1 MDLRDLSLTGTVFL
15 TEIRSALRDRHV
27 VIYSLLLPVFLYPAL
42 IWFFSQGYQYR
53 MGALEKQISRV
64 AWEGEENLPVLFDR
78 LRADARF
85 DIGGAAAGGGE
96 GRVGTGEL
104 DAYLLGVRGEN
115 GEPRIEA
122 VLDLS
127 RDRSKTTRERLEEV
141 WTALRREM
149 REERLGDFGAT
160 DGTLTV
166 FSIREENVASPEEM
180 GRFLLALILPMILVI
195 MLSMGAMYPAIDVL
209 VGEKERGTLEGLL
222 AAGAPR
228 ASLVAGKFLVV
239 LAASFAALTA
249 NLASMIFTIRHQA
262 SLFGGADELTI
273 GVPWSAIPVV
283 LAGGL
288 LLGAF
293 FAASMI
299 LIASFARTFKEGQGY
314 LTPFY
319 LVCLVPAIGGSVPS
333 LDFTAAT
340 ALIPLTNVTL
350 LFRSALLGRYPAV
363 PVLLT
368 FLSLSLYLA
377 AALGLAQR
385 VMGREEFFLGGGVK
399 RGRFARIFGL
409 AGGGARSWLR

>member
-1 MDLRDLSLTGTVFL
+1 MNLRDLSLTGTVFL
-15 TEIRSALRDRHV
+15 TELRSALRDRHV
-27 VIYSLLLPVFLYPAL
+27 VVYSLLLPIFLYPAL

-64 AWEGEENLPVLFDR
+64 AWEGEGNLPLLFDR

-85 DIGGAAAGGGE
+85 EVAPGPAGEDG
-96 GRVGTGEL
+96 VGTGSL
-104 DAYLLGVRGEN
+104 DAFLRATEDGRG
-115 GEPRIEA
+115 GPRIEA
-122 VLDLS
+122 LFDLS
-127 RDRSKTTRERLEEV
+127 RDRSRTTRDRLEEV
-141 WTALRREM
+141 WGALRREL
-149 REERLGDFGAT
+149 REKGLGDYGAT
-160 DGTLTV
+160 DATLAV
-166 FSIREENVASPEEM
+166 FSIQEDNVASPEEM

-239 LAASFAALTA
+239 LTASFAALTA
-249 NLASMIFTIRHQA
+249 NLTSMVFTIRHQA
-262 SLFGGADELTI
+262 SLFGGAEELSI

-319 LVCLVPAIGGSVPS
+319 LICLVPAIGGSVPS
-333 LDFTAAT
+333 LEFTNAT

-350 LFRSALLGRYPAV
+350 LFRAALLGRIPAS
-363 PVLLT
+363 PALLT
-368 FLSLSLYLA
+368 FLSLALYLA

-385 VMGREEFFLGGGVK
+385 VMGREEFFLGGG
-399 RGRFARIFGL
+399 GRKKSLARIFGF
-409 AGGGARSWLR
+409 ARGGS